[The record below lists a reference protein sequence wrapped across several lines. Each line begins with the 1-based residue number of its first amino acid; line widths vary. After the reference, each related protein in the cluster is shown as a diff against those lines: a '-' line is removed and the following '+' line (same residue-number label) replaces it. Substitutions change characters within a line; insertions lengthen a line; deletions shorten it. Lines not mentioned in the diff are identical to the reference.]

1 VTPTFCIDAYDI
13 EVTNPSPVALSAQVT
28 TTNEP
33 ALTFTVAYSTDSSIV
48 GTANIKVSP
57 MWNGVVIAGEEVE
70 YDLEVKD
77 PCPTATI
84 TPSTH
89 GAEKYTLSD
98 AAKVVIVAPFN
109 VIPAF
114 CTANYAL
121 GIPAAISQ
129 VVTGDA
135 ATLSFTVENTNDQS
149 LVGTYQLTVNLGSA
163 VLMI

>member
-1 VTPTFCIDAYDI
+1 VTPTFCIIDDYDI
-13 EVTNPSPVALSAQVT
+13 VVTNPSPAALSAQVT
-28 TTNEP
+28 TTNDP

-57 MWNGVVIAGEEVE
+57 KRNGVVIAGAFE

-98 AAKVVIVAPFN
+98 AAKVMIVAPFN

-121 GIPAAISQ
+121 GIPAAIS
-129 VVTGDA
+129 
-135 ATLSFTVENTNDQS
+135 
-149 LVGTYQLTVNLGSA
+149 
-163 VLMI
+163 

>member
-13 EVTNPSPVALSAQVT
+13 VVTNPSPAALSAQVT
-28 TTNEP
+28 TTDAT

-121 GIPAAISQ
+121 GIPTAISH
-129 VVTGDA
+129 VVTGDV
-135 ATLSFTVENTNDQS
+135 ATLSFTVDKTNDQS
-149 LVGTYQLTVNLGSA
+149 LVGTSSLTITAGNV
-163 VLMI
+163 VLTI